1 MPPSELERTEALM
14 RREAY
19 RRAGAQARSL
29 GVPRNKNP
37 FQRPAVNE
45 SEQEMLAVLASH
57 WRDGWDTWQPPR
69 PQRGPQRLPESAK
82 KGPPG

>member
-1 MPPSELERTEALM
+1 MPPSELERAEALM

-19 RRAGAQARSL
+19 RKAGAQARSL

-37 FQRPAVNE
+37 FERPAVNE

-57 WRDGWDTWQPPR
+57 WRDGVGYAATAASTAR
-69 PQRGPQRLPESAK
+69 ASAA
-82 KGPPG
+82 GGIR